1 MPLYLHL
8 QTEQFELA
16 VWHITEQVEDFAQLG
31 IEADADIVNTN
42 KKLQWCASRY
52 LTRLIAGSE
61 VELTH
66 DEFGRPHFSHHRV
79 HISISHSN
87 EFAAII
93 ISNTAP
99 VGIDIEPIHPKVER
113 VAHKFMH
120 EEELA
125 QLAPETRVAQ
135 LIIYWSAKEAL
146 YKLYGKKQ
154 LSFKTQLRIAPFDL
168 DERGTLMG
176 AVYADDWQQEGL
188 KMPYLIIEN
197 HILTYVLGR

>member
-1 MPLYLHL
+1 MPLYLH
-8 QTEQFELA
+8 QKTAQFELA
-16 VWHITEQVEDFAQLG
+16 VWHITEQLEDFAQLG

-66 DEFGRPHFSHHRV
+66 DEFGRPHFSHNRV
-79 HISISHSN
+79 NISISHSN

-93 ISNTAP
+93 ISNTTP

-125 QLAPETRVAQ
+125 RLEPETRIVQ
-135 LIIYWSAKEAL
+135 LITYWSAKEAL

-154 LSFKTQLRIAPFDL
+154 LTFKTQLRIAPFNL
-168 DERGTLMG
+168 AERGTLNG

-188 KMPYLIIEN
+188 EMPYSVFEN
-197 HILTYVLGR
+197 HVLVYVLGR